1 MIQKPTCTLLKLRQL
16 FANKIFTGALLAVC
30 LILSALAW
38 RRSEDN
44 KLADVNG
51 AAITS
56 LEVET
61 ALGRPLS
68 QLYQQIYNLEK
79 KKLDQLIDEKVL
91 SEQAKRRGV
100 SVAAL
105 LEQEVNAKIL
115 PVSDEEIS
123 ALYNAN
129 KVRIPVFWKRSTI
142 KYVTFSVTKES
153 KRKRRCISSR

>member
-1 MIQKPTCTLLKLRQL
+1 MTQKPPCTLFKLRQL
-16 FANKIFTGALLAVC
+16 FGNKIFIGALLAVC

-56 LEVET
+56 REVES

-68 QLYQQIYNLEK
+68 QLYQQIYNLQK
-79 KKLDQLIDEKVL
+79 QKLDQLIDTKLLGE
-91 SEQAKRRGV
+91 EAKRRGV

-115 PVSDEEIS
+115 PVSDVEIS
-123 ALYNAN
+123 ALYDAN

-142 KYVTFSVTKES
+142 KYMTFSVTKES

>member
-1 MIQKPTCTLLKLRQL
+1 MRDLSRNSRLIRFILPICLVFSVSACRGPDKKE
-16 FANKIFTGALLAVC
+16 LAVVGG
-30 LILSALAW
+30 
-38 RRSEDN
+38 N
-44 KLADVNG
+44 V
-51 AAITS
+51 ITAR
-56 LEVET
+56 EVEA

-123 ALYNAN
+123 ALYDAN

>member
-1 MIQKPTCTLLKLRQL
+1 MRQL

-123 ALYNAN
+123 ALYDAN
-129 KVRIPVFWKRSTI
+129 KVRIP
-142 KYVTFSVTKES
+142 
-153 KRKRRCISSR
+153 

>member
-1 MIQKPTCTLLKLRQL
+1 
-16 FANKIFTGALLAVC
+16 
-30 LILSALAW
+30 

-56 LEVET
+56 REVES
-61 ALGRPLS
+61 ALGSPLS
-68 QLYQQIYNLEK
+68 QLYQQIYNLQK
-79 KKLDQLIDEKVL
+79 QKLDQLIDTKLLGE
-91 SEQAKRRGV
+91 EAKRRGV

-123 ALYNAN
+123 ALYDAN
-129 KVRIPVFWKRSTI
+129 KVRIPVPLEKVHDQIRDLLRNQRIEAQKALYLKSLRE
-142 KYVTFSVTKES
+142 KAKVVTYLKQPAEFRANISVTYEP
-153 KRKRRCISSR
+153 C